1 MLKLDATAEMD
12 EFSKYLNEFEDEV
25 LVDKKKEVCTLY
37 KNRKIIIRK
46 LSVRTLIVIVYEVL
60 PPFE

>member
-37 KNRKIIIRK
+37 SVKKNYSGHK
-46 LSVRTLIVIVYEVL
+46 LNIW
-60 PPFE
+60 P